1 MLPYTVSQRDLNR
14 SAETCSLTL
23 CAKNTG
29 RRRLRRSQE
38 SGALTFRGV
47 KKGFSEEAVLEL
59 RSVGRR
65 NEERFRQRG
74 EHVQRLRGGRE
85 HGECEELRRLVWL
98 EWGIGG
104 GGVWGG
110 GQGQAVYEGVMSLF

>member
-1 MLPYTVSQRDLNR
+1 M
-14 SAETCSLTL
+14 
-23 CAKNTG
+23 
-29 RRRLRRSQE
+29 
-38 SGALTFRGV
+38 
-47 KKGFSEEAVLEL
+47 LEL

-65 NEERFRQRG
+65 NEEHFRQRG

-85 HGECEELRRLVWL
+85 HGECEELRRLAWL

-110 GQGQAVYEGVMSLF
+110 GQGQAVYEGVLSLF